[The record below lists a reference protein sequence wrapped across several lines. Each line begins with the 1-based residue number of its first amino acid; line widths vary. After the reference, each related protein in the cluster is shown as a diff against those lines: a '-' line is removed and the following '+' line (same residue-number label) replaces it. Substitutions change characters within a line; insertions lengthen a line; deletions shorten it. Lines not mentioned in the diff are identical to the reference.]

1 MIPGI
6 KDASRTAG
14 GYYGMNLS
22 SSVHGDYRSMTG
34 FCQYTNCRQI
44 RLTRHFSHANCTIH
58 FMHITL
64 HGSSVCMRAS
74 FHLHAIHDERLIVRS
89 LSVSSC
95 LSFSCFSP
103 LFTSSLPHYL
113 HSDLHSFFHV
123 NSAKGSNRC
132 ALAQYGVLPFG
143 DIPSSHMSEMS
154 RDIRKQRGHARSRE
168 SDVGKSTSQHNHK
181 TS

>member
-1 MIPGI
+1 MSKVTGTVIPGI

-14 GYYGMNLS
+14 GYYGTNLS

-34 FCQYTNCRQI
+34 FCQNMSWRQI
-44 RLTRHFSHANCTIH
+44 HLTRHFSHAVCTIH

-95 LSFSCFSP
+95 LCFSCFSP
-103 LFTSSLPHYL
+103 LFTSSLPH
-113 HSDLHSFFHV
+113 
-123 NSAKGSNRC
+123 SAC
-132 ALAQYGVLPFG
+132 TLTCT
-143 DIPSSHMSEMS
+143 PSSTST
-154 RDIRKQRGHARSRE
+154 APRE
-168 SDVGKSTSQHNHK
+168 ATAAPSPNEEY
-181 TS
+181 